1 MNAPSNNGSES
12 DPPLIDQIPL
22 ELEPRIKEFF
32 GNGEEI
38 KVAVSTDL
46 LENGNY
52 GQDWLIATVDQ
63 LIMARLNG
71 TPEYD
76 LHVIPLKD
84 IETLD
89 IQALHGNNV
98 MKVRTHDRGIEV
110 ARYSKTAAEKFFDAK
125 SEIDFLVRQ
134 TQPKDSDETEGKKR
148 SKSSHAGR
156 KKTKC
161 DQCGRAIPHWTDV
174 CTYCIEK
181 RKLIF
186 RLLAYAVPHWKISI
200 GAFAIMVF
208 VRAASVYP
216 GILNKRLFDEVLA
229 PPAGVESSGFSGLV
243 AIVLMMIGVN
253 VFTTSF
259 STIRSYVMAIVGQ
272 GVKHQLRTEAYQ
284 HLNRLSISFYQKRDT
299 GNIMSRLT
307 HDVGRLE
314 DFIAYGLQDMV
325 GDILML
331 IFMFS
336 VMVYHNWQLTLLSM
350 IPIPLIIVFTVYFGK
365 KVKKIYHIVWKQI
378 SGISTILASVIPG
391 VRVVKAFGREEYETD
406 RFGKQSQRV
415 LETGLRSARWES
427 IYGPTMGFIT
437 FSGTIIIWFAG
448 GGQLLN
454 GDLTTGELIMFMGY
468 MMQLLG
474 PVRMLSGLNRRF
486 LRAATSAER
495 VFEILDTPP
504 DIADSKNSVK
514 LKEVSGE
521 IEFRNVSFSYDSEQD
536 ALNDVSFIVQPG
548 EMIGLA
554 GHSGAGKS
562 TLINLITRFYDPTGG
577 DILLDGHNLDDI
589 QLDSLRDRIGVVLQD
604 PFLFN
609 GTVAENIGYSRLN
622 ATSTEIIAAAKAAN
636 AHDFIVN
643 FADGY
648 DTIVGERGARV
659 SGGERQRISIARAI
673 LKNPQILI
681 LDEATS
687 SVDTETE
694 SKIQEALERLIQG
707 RTVFAIAHRL
717 STLKYSN
724 RLLILK
730 DGKVDEIGT
739 HEELVAKDGT
749 YASLCRK
756 QTDLSKIRAW

>member
-110 ARYSKTAAEKFFDAK
+110 ARYSKTAAEKFFSAK

-148 SKSSHAGR
+148 SKSSHARR

-186 RLLAYAVPHWKISI
+186 RLLAYALPHWKISI
-200 GAFAIMVF
+200 GAFVIMVF
-208 VRAASVYP
+208 VRAVSVYP

-331 IFMFS
+331 VFMFS

-391 VRVVKAFGREEYETD
+391 VRVVKAFGRVMASSCFRGLLSAT
-406 RFGKQSQRV
+406 RHSRV
-415 LETGLRSARWES
+415 N
-427 IYGPTMGFIT
+427 
-437 FSGTIIIWFAG
+437 SG
-448 GGQLLN
+448 
-454 GDLTTGELIMFMGY
+454 
-468 MMQLLG
+468 
-474 PVRMLSGLNRRF
+474 
-486 LRAATSAER
+486 
-495 VFEILDTPP
+495 
-504 DIADSKNSVK
+504 
-514 LKEVSGE
+514 
-521 IEFRNVSFSYDSEQD
+521 
-536 ALNDVSFIVQPG
+536 
-548 EMIGLA
+548 
-554 GHSGAGKS
+554 
-562 TLINLITRFYDPTGG
+562 
-577 DILLDGHNLDDI
+577 
-589 QLDSLRDRIGVVLQD
+589 
-604 PFLFN
+604 
-609 GTVAENIGYSRLN
+609 
-622 ATSTEIIAAAKAAN
+622 
-636 AHDFIVN
+636 
-643 FADGY
+643 
-648 DTIVGERGARV
+648 
-659 SGGERQRISIARAI
+659 
-673 LKNPQILI
+673 
-681 LDEATS
+681 
-687 SVDTETE
+687 
-694 SKIQEALERLIQG
+694 
-707 RTVFAIAHRL
+707 
-717 STLKYSN
+717 
-724 RLLILK
+724 
-730 DGKVDEIGT
+730 
-739 HEELVAKDGT
+739 
-749 YASLCRK
+749 
-756 QTDLSKIRAW
+756 

>member
-1 MNAPSNNGSES
+1 
-12 DPPLIDQIPL
+12 
-22 ELEPRIKEFF
+22 
-32 GNGEEI
+32 
-38 KVAVSTDL
+38 
-46 LENGNY
+46 
-52 GQDWLIATVDQ
+52 
-63 LIMARLNG
+63 
-71 TPEYD
+71 
-76 LHVIPLKD
+76 
-84 IETLD
+84 
-89 IQALHGNNV
+89 
-98 MKVRTHDRGIEV
+98 
-110 ARYSKTAAEKFFDAK
+110 
-125 SEIDFLVRQ
+125 
-134 TQPKDSDETEGKKR
+134 
-148 SKSSHAGR
+148 
-156 KKTKC
+156 
-161 DQCGRAIPHWTDV
+161 
-174 CTYCIEK
+174 
-181 RKLIF
+181 
-186 RLLAYAVPHWKISI
+186 
-200 GAFAIMVF
+200 
-208 VRAASVYP
+208 
-216 GILNKRLFDEVLA
+216 
-229 PPAGVESSGFSGLV
+229 
-243 AIVLMMIGVN
+243 
-253 VFTTSF
+253 
-259 STIRSYVMAIVGQ
+259 
-272 GVKHQLRTEAYQ
+272 
-284 HLNRLSISFYQKRDT
+284 
-299 GNIMSRLT
+299 
-307 HDVGRLE
+307 
-314 DFIAYGLQDMV
+314 
-325 GDILML
+325 
-331 IFMFS
+331 
-336 VMVYHNWQLTLLSM
+336 
-350 IPIPLIIVFTVYFGK
+350 
-365 KVKKIYHIVWKQI
+365 
-378 SGISTILASVIPG
+378 
-391 VRVVKAFGREEYETD
+391 
-406 RFGKQSQRV
+406 
-415 LETGLRSARWES
+415 
-427 IYGPTMGFIT
+427 
-437 FSGTIIIWFAG
+437 
-448 GGQLLN
+448 LLN

-514 LKEVSGE
+514 LKEVRGE

-577 DILLDGHNLDDI
+577 NILLDGHNLDDI

-609 GTVAENIGYSRLN
+609 GTVAENIGYSKLN
-622 ATSTEIIAAAKAAN
+622 ATRTEIIAAAKAAN
-636 AHDFIVN
+636 AHDFVVN

>member
-1 MNAPSNNGSES
+1 
-12 DPPLIDQIPL
+12 
-22 ELEPRIKEFF
+22 
-32 GNGEEI
+32 
-38 KVAVSTDL
+38 
-46 LENGNY
+46 
-52 GQDWLIATVDQ
+52 
-63 LIMARLNG
+63 
-71 TPEYD
+71 
-76 LHVIPLKD
+76 
-84 IETLD
+84 
-89 IQALHGNNV
+89 
-98 MKVRTHDRGIEV
+98 
-110 ARYSKTAAEKFFDAK
+110 
-125 SEIDFLVRQ
+125 
-134 TQPKDSDETEGKKR
+134 
-148 SKSSHAGR
+148 
-156 KKTKC
+156 
-161 DQCGRAIPHWTDV
+161 
-174 CTYCIEK
+174 
-181 RKLIF
+181 
-186 RLLAYAVPHWKISI
+186 
-200 GAFAIMVF
+200 
-208 VRAASVYP
+208 
-216 GILNKRLFDEVLA
+216 
-229 PPAGVESSGFSGLV
+229 
-243 AIVLMMIGVN
+243 MMIGVN

-272 GVKHQLRTEAYQ
+272 GVKHRLRTEAYQ

-406 RFGKQSQRV
+406 RFVKQSQRV

-609 GTVAENIGYSRLN
+609 GTVAENIGYSRLD

>member
-1 MNAPSNNGSES
+1 MDVSVKNSAES
-12 DPPLIDQIPL
+12 DPPLIEQVPA
-22 ELEPRIKEFF
+22 ELESRIKGFF
-32 GNGEEI
+32 SDIGEI
-38 KVAVSTDL
+38 RFAVSTDL
-46 LENGNY
+46 LGNGNY
-52 GQDWLIATVDQ
+52 GQDWVVVTAGELIT
-63 LIMARLNG
+63 ARLNG
-71 TPEYD
+71 APEHD
-76 LHVIPLKD
+76 LDVILLQD

-89 IQALHGNNV
+89 ILKLHGNNV
-98 MKVRTHDRGIEV
+98 MKIRTRDRGVEL
-110 ARYSKTAAEKFFDAK
+110 ARYSKTAADKFFNAK
-125 SEIDFLVRQ
+125 SEIDFLIRQ
-134 TQPKDSDETEGKKR
+134 SQPKDSGKSEKR
-148 SKSSHAGR
+148 EHSKSPNTGR
-156 KKTKC
+156 KKVKC
-161 DQCGRAIPHWTDV
+161 DQCGRAMPHGTDV

-186 RLLAYAVPHWKISI
+186 RLLAYALPHWKISL
-200 GAFAIMVF
+200 GAFLIMVF
-208 VRAASVYP
+208 VRAVSVYP

-229 PPAGVESSGFSGLV
+229 PPVGVESSGVSGLV

-259 STIRSYVMAIVGQ
+259 STIRSYVMSLVGQ
-272 GVKHQLRTEAYQ
+272 RVKHQLRTEAYQ

-314 DFIAYGLQDMV
+314 DFIAYGLQDMI

-331 IFMFS
+331 VFMFS
-336 VMVYHNWQLTLLSM
+336 VMIYYNWQLTLLSM
-350 IPIPLIIVFTVYFGK
+350 IPMPLIIVFTLYFGS
-365 KVKKIYHIVWKQI
+365 KVRKIYHIVWKQI
-378 SGISTILASVIPG
+378 SGVSTILASVIPG
-391 VRVVKAFGREEYETD
+391 VRVVKAFGREKYETG
-406 RFGKQSQRV
+406 RFDKQSQRV

-427 IYGPTMGFIT
+427 VYGPTMGFIT
-437 FSGTIIIWFAG
+437 FSGTIIIWFSG
-448 GGQLLN
+448 GRQLLN

-468 MMQLLG
+468 MMQFLG

-486 LRAATSAER
+486 LQAATSAER

-514 LKEVSGE
+514 LEEVRGK
-521 IEFRNVSFSYDSEQD
+521 IEFRNVSFSYDDEQD
-536 ALNDVSFIVQPG
+536 ALSDVSFVVQPG

-554 GHSGAGKS
+554 GPSGAGKS

-577 DILLDGHNLDDI
+577 DIFLDGHNLGDV
-589 QLDSLRDRIGVVLQD
+589 QLDSLRDQIGVVLQD

-609 GTVAENIGYSRLN
+609 GTVAENIGYSKLN

-636 AHDFIVN
+636 AHGFIVN

-648 DTIVGERGARV
+648 DTVVGERGTRV

-673 LKNPQILI
+673 LKNPRILI

-694 SKIQEALERLIQG
+694 SKIQEALERLIRG
-707 RTVFAIAHRL
+707 RTVLAIAHRL

-756 QTDLSKIRAW
+756 QTDLSQIRAL

>member
-1 MNAPSNNGSES
+1 MNAPAKNGSES
-12 DPPLIDQIPL
+12 EPPLIDKIPV
-22 ELEPRIKEFF
+22 ELEPRIRVFLSDT
-32 GNGEEI
+32 EEI

-52 GQDWLIATVDQ
+52 GQDWIIATTSQ
-63 LIMARLNG
+63 LVTARLNG
-71 TPEYD
+71 TPDHD
-76 LHVIPLKD
+76 LHVIPLED
-84 IETLD
+84 IETVD
-89 IQALHGNNV
+89 IHPLHGNNV
-98 MKVRTHDRGIEV
+98 MKIRTHDSGIEV
-110 ARYSKTAAEKFFDAK
+110 ARYSKTAAEKFFNAK
-125 SEIDFLVRQ
+125 LEIDFLIRQ
-134 TQPKDSDETEGKKR
+134 SQPKDSD
-148 SKSSHAGR
+148 KSEERKHLKSPHIGR
-156 KKTKC
+156 KKAKC

-186 RLLAYAVPHWKISI
+186 RLLAYALPHWKISL
-200 GAFAIMVF
+200 GAFLIMVL
-208 VRAASVYP
+208 VRAVSVYP

-229 PPAGVESSGFSGLV
+229 PPTGVESSGFSGLV
-243 AIVLMMIGVN
+243 TIVLMMIGVN
-253 VFTTSF
+253 IFTTSF
-259 STIRSYVMAIVGQ
+259 STIRSYVMSIVGQ
-272 GVKHQLRTEAYQ
+272 RVKHQLRTEAYQ

-331 IFMFS
+331 VFMFS
-336 VMVYHNWQLTLLSM
+336 VMTYYNWQLTLLSM
-350 IPIPLIIVFTVYFGK
+350 IPIPLIIIFTVYFGT
-365 KVKKIYHIVWKQI
+365 KVRKIYHIVWKQI
-378 SGISTILASVIPG
+378 SGVSTILASVIPG
-391 VRVVKAFGREEYETD
+391 VRVVKAFGREGYETD
-406 RFGKQSQRV
+406 RFDKQSERV

-437 FSGTIIIWFAG
+437 FSGSIIIWFAG
-448 GGQLLN
+448 GRQLLN
-454 GDLTTGELIMFMGY
+454 GNLTTGELIMFMGY
-468 MMQLLG
+468 MMQFMG
-474 PVRMLSGLNRRF
+474 PIRMLSGLNRRF
-486 LRAATSAER
+486 LQAATSSER

-504 DIADSKNSVK
+504 DIADSRNSVK
-514 LKEVSGE
+514 LEQARGE

-536 ALNDVSFIVQPG
+536 ALNDVSFTVQPG

-577 DILLDGHNLDDI
+577 DILLDGHNLGNI
-589 QLDSLRDRIGVVLQD
+589 QLDSLRDQVGVVLQD

-609 GTVAENIGYSRLN
+609 GTVAENIGYSKLN

-648 DTIVGERGARV
+648 DTRVGERGARV

-673 LKNPQILI
+673 LKNPRILI

-694 SKIQEALERLIQG
+694 SKIQEALERLIRG

-717 STLKYSN
+717 STLKYAN

-739 HEELVAKDGT
+739 HEELIAKDGT

>member
-1 MNAPSNNGSES
+1 MNAPAKNGSES
-12 DPPLIDQIPL
+12 EPPLIDKIPV
-22 ELEPRIKEFF
+22 ELEPRIRVFLSDT
-32 GNGEEI
+32 EEI

-52 GQDWLIATVDQ
+52 GQDWIIATTSQ
-63 LIMARLNG
+63 LVTARLNG
-71 TPEYD
+71 TPDHD
-76 LHVIPLKD
+76 LHVIPLED
-84 IETLD
+84 IETVD
-89 IQALHGNNV
+89 IHPLHGNNV
-98 MKVRTHDRGIEV
+98 MKIRTHDSGIEV
-110 ARYSKTAAEKFFDAK
+110 ARYSKTAAEKFFNAK
-125 SEIDFLVRQ
+125 LEIDFLIRQ
-134 TQPKDSDETEGKKR
+134 SQPKDSD
-148 SKSSHAGR
+148 KSEERKHLKSPHIGR
-156 KKTKC
+156 KKAKC

-186 RLLAYAVPHWKISI
+186 RLLAYALPHWKISL
-200 GAFAIMVF
+200 GAFLIMVF
-208 VRAASVYP
+208 VRAVSVYP

-229 PPAGVESSGFSGLV
+229 PPTGVESSGFSGLV
-243 AIVLMMIGVN
+243 TIVLMMIGVN
-253 VFTTSF
+253 IFTTSF
-259 STIRSYVMAIVGQ
+259 STIRSYVMSIVGQ
-272 GVKHQLRTEAYQ
+272 RVKHQLRTEAYQ

-331 IFMFS
+331 VFMFS
-336 VMVYHNWQLTLLSM
+336 VMTYYNWQLTLLSM
-350 IPIPLIIVFTVYFGK
+350 IPIPLIIIFTVYFGT
-365 KVKKIYHIVWKQI
+365 KVRKIYHIVWKQI
-378 SGISTILASVIPG
+378 SGVSTILASVIPG
-391 VRVVKAFGREEYETD
+391 VRVVKAFGREGYETD
-406 RFGKQSQRV
+406 RFDKQSERV

-427 IYGPTMGFIT
+427 VYGPTMGFIT
-437 FSGTIIIWFAG
+437 FSGSIIIWFAG
-448 GGQLLN
+448 GRQLLN
-454 GDLTTGELIMFMGY
+454 GNLTTGELIMFMGY
-468 MMQLLG
+468 MMQFMG
-474 PVRMLSGLNRRF
+474 PIRMLSGLNRRF
-486 LRAATSAER
+486 LQAATSSER

-504 DIADSKNSVK
+504 DIADSRNSVK
-514 LKEVSGE
+514 LEQARGE

-536 ALNDVSFIVQPG
+536 ALNDVSFTVQPG

-577 DILLDGHNLDDI
+577 DILLDGHNLGNI
-589 QLDSLRDRIGVVLQD
+589 QLDSLRDQVGVVLQD

-609 GTVAENIGYSRLN
+609 GTVAENIGYSKLN

-648 DTIVGERGARV
+648 DTRVGERGARV

-673 LKNPQILI
+673 LKNPRILI

-694 SKIQEALERLIQG
+694 SKIQEALERLIRG

-717 STLKYSN
+717 STLKYAN

-739 HEELVAKDGT
+739 HEELIAKDGT

>member
-1 MNAPSNNGSES
+1 MNAPAKNGSES
-12 DPPLIDQIPL
+12 EPPLIDQIPV
-22 ELEPRIKEFF
+22 ELEPRIKVFLSDT
-32 GNGEEI
+32 EEI

-52 GQDWLIATVDQ
+52 GQDWIIATPSQ
-63 LIMARLNG
+63 LVAARLNG
-71 TPEYD
+71 TPDHD
-76 LHVIPLKD
+76 LRVIPLED
-84 IETLD
+84 IETVD
-89 IQALHGNNV
+89 IHPLHGNNV
-98 MKVRTHDRGIEV
+98 MKIRTHDSGIEV
-110 ARYSKTAAEKFFDAK
+110 ARYSKTAAEKFFNAK
-125 SEIDFLVRQ
+125 LEIDFLIRQ
-134 TQPKDSDETEGKKR
+134 SQPKDSD
-148 SKSSHAGR
+148 KSEERKHLKSPHVGR
-156 KKTKC
+156 KKAKC

-186 RLLAYAVPHWKISI
+186 RLLAYALPHWKISL
-200 GAFAIMVF
+200 GAFLIMVL

-229 PPAGVESSGFSGLV
+229 PPTGVESSGFSGLV
-243 AIVLMMIGVN
+243 TIVLMMIGVN

-259 STIRSYVMAIVGQ
+259 STIRSYVMSIVGQ
-272 GVKHQLRTEAYQ
+272 RVKHQLRTEAYQ

-314 DFIAYGLQDMV
+314 DFIAYGLQDMI

-331 IFMFS
+331 VFMFS
-336 VMVYHNWQLTLLSM
+336 VMVYYNWQLTLLSM

-378 SGISTILASVIPG
+378 SGVSTILASVIPG
-391 VRVVKAFGREEYETD
+391 VRVVKAFGREDYETD
-406 RFGKQSQRV
+406 RFNKQSQRV

-427 IYGPTMGFIT
+427 VYGPAMGFIT
-437 FSGTIIIWFAG
+437 FSGTIIIWFSG
-448 GGQLLN
+448 GRQLLN

-468 MMQLLG
+468 MMQFLG

-486 LRAATSAER
+486 LQAATSAER

-504 DIADSKNSVK
+504 DIADSRNSVK
-514 LKEVSGE
+514 LEQARGE
-521 IEFRNVSFSYDSEQD
+521 IEFRNVSFSYDREQD
-536 ALNDVSFIVQPG
+536 ALNDVSFNVQPG

-562 TLINLITRFYDPTGG
+562 TLINLITRFYDPTDG
-577 DILLDGHNLDDI
+577 DILLDGHNLGDI
-589 QLDSLRDRIGVVLQD
+589 QLDSLRNQVGVVLQD

-609 GTVAENIGYSRLN
+609 GTVAENIGYSKLN

-648 DTIVGERGARV
+648 DTKVGERGARV

-673 LKNPQILI
+673 LKNPRILI

-694 SKIQEALERLIQG
+694 SKIQEALERLIRG

-717 STLKYSN
+717 STLKYAN

-730 DGKVDEIGT
+730 DGKVNEIGT
-739 HEELVAKDGT
+739 HEELIAKDGT

-756 QTDLSKIRAW
+756 QMDLSKIRAW

>member
-1 MNAPSNNGSES
+1 MDASSKSSVES
-12 DPPLIDQIPL
+12 DPPLIDQVPV

-32 GNGEEI
+32 GDTEEI

-52 GQDWLIATVDQ
+52 GQDWLIATASQ

-71 TPEYD
+71 ALEHD
-76 LHVIPLKD
+76 LQAIPLKD
-84 IETLD
+84 IETVD
-89 IQALHGNNV
+89 IRVFHGNNV

-110 ARYSKTAAEKFFDAK
+110 ARYSKAATEKFFDAK
-125 SEIDFLVRQ
+125 SEIDFLIRQ
-134 TQPKDSDETEGKKR
+134 IQPEDSDKKEER
-148 SKSSHAGR
+148 KHSRSSHSRR

-161 DQCGRAIPHWTDV
+161 DQCGRAIPHWADV

-181 RKLIF
+181 RKLLF
-186 RLLAYAVPHWKISI
+186 RLLAYALPHWKISL
-200 GAFAIMVF
+200 GAFLIMVF
-208 VRAASVYP
+208 VRAVSVYP
-216 GILNKRLFDEVLA
+216 GILNKRLFDEVFI
-229 PPAGVESSGFSGLV
+229 PPENVESSGFSGLV

-272 GVKHQLRTEAYQ
+272 KVKHKLRTEAYQ
-284 HLNRLSISFYQKRDT
+284 HLNRLSIDFYQKRNT

-307 HDVGRLE
+307 QDVGRLE

-331 IFMFS
+331 FFMFS
-336 VMVYHNWQLTLLSM
+336 VMIYYNWQLTLLSM
-350 IPIPLIIVFTVYFGK
+350 IPIPLIIVFTVYFGQ

-378 SGISTILASVIPG
+378 AGISTILASVIPG
-391 VRVVKAFGREEYETD
+391 VKVVKAFGREEYENG
-406 RFGKQSQRV
+406 RFVKQSQRV

-437 FSGTIIIWFAG
+437 FSGSIILWFAG
-448 GGQLLN
+448 GRQLLN
-454 GDLTTGELIMFMGY
+454 GDLTPGELIMFMGY

-504 DIADSKNSVK
+504 DIADSKNSVR
-514 LKEVSGE
+514 LEHVSGE
-521 IEFRNVSFSYDSEQD
+521 VEFRNVSFSYDGEQE
-536 ALNDVSFIVQPG
+536 ALNNVSFIVQPG

-562 TLINLITRFYDPTGG
+562 TLISLITRFYDPTGG
-577 DILLDGHNLDDI
+577 DIFLDGKNLNDI

-609 GTVAENIGYSRLN
+609 GTVAENIGYSKLD
-622 ATSTEIIAAAKAAN
+622 AAKTEIVAAAKVAN
-636 AHDFIVN
+636 AHEFIVN
-643 FADGY
+643 FPDGY

-687 SVDTETE
+687 SIDTETE
-694 SKIQEALERLIQG
+694 SKIQEALERLIRG

-724 RLLILK
+724 RLLILT
-730 DGKVDEIGT
+730 DGKVEEIGT

-749 YASLCRK
+749 YASLCQK
-756 QTDLSKIRAW
+756 QTDLSRIRAL